1 MSTTATTTDVTRP
14 AEAASA
20 ATTTTTTSAGSRR
33 WAWAGVAAGVVG
45 VVGIAASMQID
56 AVYAASDAEA
66 VVDRLATQVPAILV
80 FHTATML
87 GVVLLVVFAAGLRR
101 RLADQLPSRSLLPD
115 VAAAGLG
122 LVAVAGL
129 LGSGLTTEFVFGVSD
144 PEAGLVPEAA
154 VVFGNWVGT
163 IPWLWVGA
171 GLAGVC
177 VAVRGAAPRRH
188 LALARLGRGD
198 PRGAHPAARHLAAA
212 VHGRHDGPG
221 LAARHGAGSGS
232 RGPRLADS
240 GLNPGARTWSGA
252 IVPTP

>member
-1 MSTTATTTDVTRP
+1 MSTTTDVTRP
-14 AEAASA
+14 AESESA
-20 ATTTTTTSAGSRR
+20 ATTTSTTGRAGSRR

-56 AVYAASDAEA
+56 AVYAATDAEA

-129 LGSGLTTEFVFGVSD
+129 LGSGLTTEFVFAVSD

-154 VVFGNWVGT
+154 VVFGHWVGT

-171 GLAGVC
+171 GLAGTC
-177 VAVRGAAPRRH
+177 VAVAA
-188 LALARLGRGD
+188 L
-198 PRGAHPAARHLAAA
+198 
-212 VHGRHDGPG
+212 
-221 LAARHGAGSGS
+221 RHGAAS
-232 RGPRLADS
+232 RWLGWVGAVLGGLTLLLGISPLQYMAGMTGPIWLLVTALGLALGDRVS
-240 GLNPGARTWSGA
+240 RTRA
-252 IVPTP
+252 

>member
-1 MSTTATTTDVTRP
+1 MSTTTDVTRP
-14 AEAASA
+14 AESES
-20 ATTTTTTSAGSRR
+20 ATTSTTGHAGSRR

-56 AVYAASDAEA
+56 AVYAATDAEA

-87 GVVLLVVFAAGLRR
+87 GVVLLVIFAAGLRR

-129 LGSGLTTEFVFGVSD
+129 LGSGLTTEFVFAVSD

-154 VVFGNWVGT
+154 VVFGHWVGT

-171 GLAGVC
+171 GLAGTC
-177 VAVRGAAPRRH
+177 VAVAA
-188 LALARLGRGD
+188 L
-198 PRGAHPAARHLAAA
+198 
-212 VHGRHDGPG
+212 
-221 LAARHGAGSGS
+221 RHGAAS
-232 RGPRLADS
+232 RWIGWAGAVLGGLTLLLGISPLQYMAGMTGPIWLLVTALGLALGDRVS
-240 GLNPGARTWSGA
+240 RTRA
-252 IVPTP
+252 